1 VAPALFSFHP
11 GLIFFWSVFMQQIL
25 TAQARAGMVLAKDVL
40 TPEGRILCGKGTEL
54 SEALLERLARMEI
67 LHITVEGHP
76 VQVEG
81 EKPLPEQ
88 LREIDRRFQRVE
100 KIAPLMYLKKR
111 IKERLI
117 ASRS

>member
-1 VAPALFSFHP
+1 
-11 GLIFFWSVFMQQIL
+11 MQQIL
-25 TAQARAGMVLAKDVL
+25 TAKAAAGMILAKDVL
-40 TPEGRILCGKGTEL
+40 TPDGRVLCGKGTEL
-54 SEALLERLARMEI
+54 SGALLERLARMEVT
-67 LHITVEGHP
+67 HITVEGHP

-81 EKPLPEQ
+81 EKSLSEQ

-111 IKERLI
+111 IKERLV